1 MPFPPAGPG
10 PVNKLE
16 PARLDALRQDAVT
29 VLPGAAAHPLVMVCE
44 HAGALV
50 PAPWRDLGLD
60 KALLATHFA
69 FDLGAGAMTRALC
82 TDLGA
87 PGVLAR
93 YSRLFLDYNRYPQ
106 DWEQMRPDMGGIP
119 VPGNLAPDDAE
130 RALRN
135 QIAAA
140 PLAAAIDTAALGRQG
155 MVAVH
160 SFTSVMNGHTRAL
173 DIGVL
178 GRRDCRFLRAL
189 VDALQRTAGGLRVA
203 ENAPYDWHQVD
214 AFCLQHHAEARALP
228 CVALE
233 FNNAALADPGTFSA
247 IRALVGT
254 ALTEVVQN
262 LGFRSHP
269 AEGLGT
275 SAGRAD

>member
-1 MPFPPAGPG
+1 MVPPVESNIDLG
-10 PVNKLE
+10 
-16 PARLDALRQDAVT
+16 ALRRDAVEC
-29 VLPGAAAHPLVMVCE
+29 LPGAAGHPLVMVCE

-50 PAPWRDLGLD
+50 PAPWQDLGLD
-60 KALLATHFA
+60 KAFLATHFA
-69 FDLGAGAMTRALC
+69 FDPGAGAMTRALC
-82 TDLGA
+82 ADLDA

-93 YSRLFLDYNRYPQ
+93 YSRLYLDYNRYPQ

-130 RALRN
+130 RALRH
-135 QIAAA
+135 QIAAT
-140 PLAAAIDTAALGRQG
+140 PLAAAIDAAAQGRAA

-160 SFTSVMNGHTRAL
+160 SFTPVMNGQRRAL

-203 ENAPYDWHQVD
+203 ENAPYDWHKVK
-214 AFCLQHHAEARALP
+214 AYCLQHHAENRSLP

-233 FNNAALADPGTFSA
+233 FNSATLADAGAFAA
-247 IRALVGT
+247 IRALVAT
-254 ALTEVVQN
+254 TLAEVVET
-262 LGFRSHP
+262 LGIRSHP
-269 AEGLGT
+269 LAASGT
-275 SAGRAD
+275 TAGRAG

>member
-1 MPFPPAGPG
+1 MAPDVDGI
-10 PVNKLE
+10 NLN
-16 PARLDALRQDAVT
+16 ALRDAAVEC
-29 VLPGAAAHPLVMVCE
+29 LPGTAGHPLVMVCE

-60 KALLATHFA
+60 KAYLKTHFA
-69 FDLGAGAMTRALC
+69 FDPGAGAMTRALC
-82 TDLGA
+82 ADLGA

-106 DWEQMRPDMGGIP
+106 DREQMRPDMGGIP

-130 RALRN
+130 RALRH

-140 PLAAAIDTAALGRQG
+140 PLAAAIDSAAQGRAA
-155 MVAVH
+155 MVGVH
-160 SFTSVMNGHTRAL
+160 SFTPVMNGHTRAL

-189 VDALQRTAGGLRVA
+189 VDALQRAAGGLRVA
-203 ENAPYDWHQVD
+203 ANAPYDWHQVE
-214 AFCLQHHAEARALP
+214 AFCLHHHAEARALP

-233 FNNAALADPGTFSA
+233 FNNAALADTGTFAA
-247 IRALVGT
+247 IRALMGT
-254 ALTEVVQN
+254 TLAEVVEN

-269 AEGLGT
+269 VAASGT
-275 SAGRAD
+275 SAGRAG

>member
-1 MPFPPAGPG
+1 MPLPVDAAGI
-10 PVNKLE
+10 
-16 PARLDALRQDAVT
+16 AALAQQAVT
-29 VLPGAAAHPLVMVCE
+29 VLPGAAAHPLVLVCE

-50 PAPWRDLGLD
+50 PEPWRDLGLD

-69 FDLGAGAMTRALC
+69 HDPGAAAMTRALC
-82 TDLGA
+82 SDLAA

-93 YSRLFLDYNRYPQ
+93 WSRLFLDYNRYPQ

-119 VPGNLAPDDAE
+119 VPGNLALDEGE
-130 RALRN
+130 RTLRH

-140 PLAAAIDTAALGRQG
+140 PLAAAIDAAAQGRGG

-160 SFTSVMNGHTRAL
+160 SFTPVMQGSPRAL

-189 VDALQRTAGGLRVA
+189 VPAIRRRAGSLRIA

-214 AFCLQHHAEARALP
+214 AYCLQHHAEARALP

-233 FNNAALADPGTFSA
+233 FNNAALADPATFAA
-247 IRALVGT
+247 IRATVGA
-254 ALTEVVQN
+254 ALAEVAET
-262 LGFRSHP
+262 LGPDR
-269 AEGLGT
+269 ALGL
-275 SAGRAD
+275 SRAQPLDAHDDAPI